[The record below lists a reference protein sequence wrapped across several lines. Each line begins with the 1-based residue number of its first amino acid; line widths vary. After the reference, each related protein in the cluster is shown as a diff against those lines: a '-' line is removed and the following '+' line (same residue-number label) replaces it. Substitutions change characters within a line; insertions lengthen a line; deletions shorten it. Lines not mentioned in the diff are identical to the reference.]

1 MGKYWTRDLSGKKNP
16 RYRPALIR
24 FWEKVNKT
32 QTCWL
37 WTACKDSWGYG
48 EFRYKGKNIKASRF
62 SYQLH
67 YGKIPKN
74 KFVLHTCDNP
84 SCVNPGHLWLGTQ
97 SDNMKDMA
105 IKKRQL
111 YKGEDNKNSKLT
123 KVDIEKIRNLYK
135 NTNLTKADIGRLFSI
150 SDVHAGR
157 IINNKIWN

>member
-1 MGKYWTRDLSGKKNP
+1 
-16 RYRPALIR
+16 
-24 FWEKVNKT
+24 
-32 QTCWL
+32 
-37 WTACKDSWGYG
+37 
-48 EFRYKGKNIKASRF
+48 
-62 SYQLH
+62 
-67 YGKIPKN
+67 
-74 KFVLHTCDNP
+74 
-84 SCVNPGHLWLGTQ
+84 
-97 SDNMKDMA
+97 MA